1 VKWFEACG
9 MTETGADI
17 YITPDTHGHTVG
29 TGALG
34 RPRPHRAAQV
44 RRGDGTSCD
53 PGEVGELFLSGPGMM
68 REYFNNPE
76 ATNRAIRDGWFATGD
91 VVSVDSDGIIFFRGR
106 SKDMIRRSGEN
117 IAAAE
122 VEAVLSRHPDV
133 SSVAVLGVA
142 DELRGEEVLAVIVPR
157 DQNIITDRTAFSRFV
172 ADVRESL
179 SSDVAPFKIPRY
191 WLVTES
197 LPLGASERVQK
208 NQIDVEALWPGV
220 IDTSLDTSR
229 GR

>member
-1 VKWFEACG
+1 
-9 MTETGADI
+9 
-17 YITPDTHGHTVG
+17 
-29 TGALG
+29 
-34 RPRPHRAAQV
+34 
-44 RRGDGTSCD
+44 
-53 PGEVGELFLSGPGMM
+53 MM

-76 ATNRAIRDGWFATGD
+76 ATNRAIQDGWFATGD
-91 VVSVDSDGIIFFRGR
+91 LVSVDSDGIIFFHGR

-157 DQNIITDRTAFSRFV
+157 NHSIITDRSAFSGFV

-179 SSDVAPFKIPRY
+179 STDVAPFKIPRY
-191 WLVTES
+191 WLGADS

-208 NQIDVEALWPGV
+208 NQIDVQALWPGV
-220 IDTSLDTSR
+220 IDTSLDKGR